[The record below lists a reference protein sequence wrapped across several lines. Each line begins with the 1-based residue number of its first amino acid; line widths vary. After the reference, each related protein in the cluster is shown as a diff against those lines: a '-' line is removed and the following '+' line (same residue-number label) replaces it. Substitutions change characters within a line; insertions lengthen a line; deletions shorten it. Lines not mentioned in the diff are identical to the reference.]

1 MNASKVLDYIKQYL
15 VIAICVI
22 VTIAALIGL
31 PMVSAGWNEDVQQ
44 SIKSRSNYFS
54 RINKLEKT
62 SFQVPGS
69 IQSQETVIN
78 QKLLNAYEQIT
89 ASMLED
95 AQRVTRVAMSRNQQ
109 SHDVLM
115 PDLFPTPPDGHG
127 AMDVLPRRMHEKL
140 MASYEELLAS
150 VNAGSP
156 PPARE
161 VEVSLQAA
169 RRQFL
174 EQMMAKDES
183 DELTEEETKQ
193 LKQQMTGERLE
204 IYKDRAAEIGVYFG
218 LDAVSPPEFDRAR
231 PPSIVDLFSWQ
242 WTYWVVEE
250 LAGVIRSVNSTTELQ
265 NPIKRI
271 DSVRLV
277 GLMQLLHEAGVAT
290 GGGGRGGR
298 GGRGG
303 ARGGGGGAP
312 GPRSP
317 FGGGA
322 PPGPRSPMGGAPG
335 PRRPGSGSTG
345 GGGGGAAKPALEM
358 ATAPMS
364 GATNFD
370 VSVSGRIS
378 NQLYDVVV
386 VELDMVVA
394 TASIPRVLDAFA
406 RQNFMTV
413 LDLKLQPEDAFK
425 AVKDGYYY
433 GSENVS
439 RVQLV
444 VETIWLRSWTRQY
457 MPDEVRAMLGVPLDP
472 PPAPAGGAPSGNGAP
487 QRPGGPRGPGG
498 RRP

>member
-1 MNASKVLDYIKQYL
+1 MNASKVLDYVKQYL

-69 IQSQETVIN
+69 NQSQETVIN

-115 PDLFPTPPDGHG
+115 PDLFPKPPDGHG

-140 MASYEELLAS
+140 MTSYGELLAS

-156 PPARE
+156 PPAQE

-183 DELTEEETKQ
+183 DELTEEEANQ

-277 GLMQLLHEAGVAT
+277 GLMQLLHEAGAAT
-290 GGGGRGGR
+290 GGGGR

-322 PPGPRSPMGGAPG
+322 PPGPRSPLGGAPG
-335 PRRPGSGSTG
+335 PRRPGSGSAG

-358 ATAPMS
+358 ASAPMA

-386 VELDMVVA
+386 VELDMVIA

>member
-298 GGRGG
+298 G
-303 ARGGGGGAP
+303 
-312 GPRSP
+312 
-317 FGGGA
+317 
-322 PPGPRSPMGGAPG
+322 
-335 PRRPGSGSTG
+335 
-345 GGGGGAAKPALEM
+345 K
-358 ATAPMS
+358 
-364 GATNFD
+364 
-370 VSVSGRIS
+370 
-378 NQLYDVVV
+378 
-386 VELDMVVA
+386 
-394 TASIPRVLDAFA
+394 
-406 RQNFMTV
+406 
-413 LDLKLQPEDAFK
+413 
-425 AVKDGYYY
+425 
-433 GSENVS
+433 ENK
-439 RVQLV
+439 
-444 VETIWLRSWTRQY
+444 
-457 MPDEVRAMLGVPLDP
+457 G
-472 PPAPAGGAPSGNGAP
+472 
-487 QRPGGPRGPGG
+487 
-498 RRP
+498 